1 MPETNLER
9 YNARQAKRD
18 ELIAEILK
26 EARKQAAQAIKSL
39 ACRID
44 QHGRCN
50 GRGVLAGDK
59 PADNECLC
67 TCHDPEITYWVEWT
81 AASDGA
87 ALVGMCSGH
96 YGTAF
101 EAIVDGFADGPGDV
115 EWIREHNDVEQVD
128 EARWDALDA
137 VLFDW
142 AELPTVRKAELRP
155 RTGSEARDD

>member
-39 ACRID
+39 ACRTD
-44 QHGRCN
+44 QHERCN

-67 TCHDPEITYWVEWT
+67 TCHDPETTYWVEWSP
-81 AASDGA
+81 AGELLEAGS
-87 ALVGMCSGH
+87 MCSGP
-96 YGTAF
+96 YGTVD
-101 EAIVDGFADGPGDV
+101 EAIDDGFSAKPA
-115 EWIREHNDVEQVD
+115 EARWIREQITHGRRAIEQVD
-128 EARWDALDA
+128 SERYDALMGWESKTA
-137 VLFDW
+137 S
-142 AELPTVRKAELRP
+142 EKAALQP
-155 RTGSEARDD
+155 RSESGI